1 VVDQSAGP
9 VPDADPGLAR
19 DRLIGLFGARGDY
32 RVGLVVAPAGSGKST
47 LIAQVARRH
56 PGPVAWLDI
65 TDPTPRTTA
74 ALVGALRRAVGPHV
88 RGLEGPASIDELLG
102 ALAAAGESIL
112 VVVDDAHLLDGVEAE
127 EALAALV
134 HRLPPP
140 ARLLMGSRVYL
151 DLDLSRARVSGRLVE
166 VGLDDLRFRTWE
178 VEQLFEGVYGDRL
191 GPEDAAVLTRRTAGW
206 AAYLQLFHLAIARRT
221 PVQRRQVLRSL
232 GNPSRTVRDYLSR
245 QVLADLS
252 DELRDFL
259 IRTSVLR
266 RPTPELCDQLLGRT
280 GSAEVLAEL
289 ERRQVFTERV
299 DFDDSYRYH
308 AVLLSYLDS
317 RLVETVGVPAARDA
331 HGRAAALL
339 EASGYVEEAVT
350 AYAKAEDWPG
360 VHRLLEQ
367 LGVSGGPTVGDSLLD
382 LLPPS
387 TFDSDPWLLMV
398 KARRALGRGS
408 LRAAVAALTAA
419 EAAAS
424 GPLADRCREQRTRVT
439 AWLFS
444 DPVGGT
450 GWSTLLRAATQRA
463 PTEAARRAVHL
474 REATGRFVEAA
485 AALMVGDVRSASR
498 VAGMV
503 TGHEDAD
510 ALLAAGAQIIAAVAD
525 FVGCENEPA
534 SSQQL
539 QEAIEAAEM
548 PWLDRLA
555 RAVMAVR
562 AGGREQELDLVRRAC
577 QADGDRWGEVLVTAL
592 EAAAGMVAGID
603 PGDRIR
609 AVGAATGFERAAAAF
624 GELGA
629 GVLETWSQAFSAICW
644 WQSGDEARTVA
655 AAQQTRT
662 LAGLR
667 EVPGALAVA
676 ALVLGT
682 VTKDE
687 RQLAWAAQ
695 ALQPLGLWTGVR
707 ALLRPPLPPR
717 DLAPDPPVGSRAA
730 AGSVSPPAGAGGEAG
745 PGGLVPVAAGP
756 APPVAP
762 LAGSAVRCL
771 GGFALWI
778 DGVEVDETAAKPMER
793 AALHVLAMRA
803 GEEVHREELGEM
815 LWPGAPPDAARHRLQ
830 VAVSALRRL
839 LGGGDGPTRLVRRG
853 DTYRLDLP
861 GEADVDVWR
870 LRDATRAAT
879 VARAAGDEAGEAAAL
894 ESALDVYRGPLLP
907 GDGPADWVVGPRAAA
922 QASASD
928 AALRL
933 ATLRRAAGALDA
945 ASRAAR
951 AGLGIDRYRDDLWRV
966 AIGIAEDA
974 GHHAEAAQLRQA
986 YEAMLGEIGIIPCH

>member
-1 VVDQSAGP
+1 VADQARAP

-56 PGPVAWLDI
+56 PGPVAWLDV

-74 ALVGALRRAVGPHV
+74 ALVGALGRALAPHLG
-88 RGLEGPASIDELLG
+88 RAEAPIGIDELLG
-102 ALAAAGESIL
+102 ALATAAEPVL

-127 EALAALV
+127 GALAALV
-134 HRLPPP
+134 DRLPPP
-140 ARLLMGSRVYL
+140 TRLLIGSRVYL

-166 VGLDDLRFRTWE
+166 VGVDDLRFRTWE

-206 AAYLQLFHLAIARRT
+206 AAYLQLFHLAVARRS

-232 GNPSRTVRDYLSR
+232 SNPSRTVRDYLSR

-308 AVLLSYLDS
+308 AVMLSYLDS
-317 RLVETVGVPAARDA
+317 RLVETLGVPAARQA
-331 HGRAAALL
+331 HGQAASLL

-398 KARRALGRGS
+398 KARRALGRGA
-408 LRAAVAALTAA
+408 LRDAVAALTAA

-424 GPLADRCREQRTRVT
+424 GPLADRCRELRTQVT

-444 DPVGGT
+444 DPVGGS

-474 REATGRFVEAA
+474 RDASGRFVEAA
-485 AALMVGDVRSASR
+485 AALMVGDVRTASR

-503 TGHEDAD
+503 TSHEDAD
-510 ALLAAGAQIIAAVAD
+510 AFLAAGAQILAAAAAFVA
-525 FVGCENEPA
+525 CEDEAA
-534 SSQQL
+534 SAQVL
-539 QEAIEAAEM
+539 QEAIETAEM

-555 RAVMAVR
+555 RAVLAVR
-562 AGGREQELDLVRRAC
+562 AGGGEPELDMVRRSC
-577 QADGDRWGEVLVTAL
+577 QADGDRWGEALVTAL
-592 EAAAGMVAGID
+592 GAASGMVAGVD
-603 PGDRIR
+603 PGDRIQ
-609 AVGAATGFERAAAAF
+609 AGGAATGFERAAAAF

-629 GVLETWSQAFSAICW
+629 GVLETWSQAFSAVCW
-644 WQSGDEARTVA
+644 WQSGDEVRTVA

-667 EVPGALAVA
+667 DVPGALAVA
-676 ALVLGT
+676 ALVLGI
-682 VTKDE
+682 VTQDE
-687 RQLAWAAQ
+687 RQLAWSAQ
-695 ALQPLGLWTGVR
+695 VLQPLGLWDGVR
-707 ALLRPPLPPR
+707 LLLRSPLPP
-717 DLAPDPPVGSRAA
+717 DALPPDPPVTARAA
-730 AGSVSPPAGAGGEAG
+730 AAGDGAATSPD
-745 PGGLVPVAAGP
+745 GLAPVDAGP
-756 APPVAP
+756 AAPVVP
-762 LAGSAVRCL
+762 LAGTAIRCL
-771 GGFALWI
+771 GGFALCI
-778 DGVEVDETAAKPMER
+778 DGEEVDEAAAKPMER

-830 VAVSALRRL
+830 VAISALRRL
-839 LGGGDGPTRLVRRG
+839 LGDGSVRLVRRG

-861 GEADVDVWR
+861 GDADVDVWR
-870 LRDATRAAT
+870 LRDATRTAT
-879 VARAAGDEAGEAAAL
+879 VARAAGDEAGESAAL
-894 ESALDVYRGPLLP
+894 ETALDVYRGPLLP
-907 GDGPADWVVGPRAAA
+907 GEGPADWVIGSRSAA

-933 ATLRRAAGALDA
+933 ATLRRAAGALDG
-945 ASRAAR
+945 ASVAAR

-966 AIGIAEDA
+966 AIGVAEDA
-974 GHHAEAAQLRQA
+974 GHQAEAVQLRQA
-986 YEAMLGEIGIIPCH
+986 YEAMLGEIGVIPCP